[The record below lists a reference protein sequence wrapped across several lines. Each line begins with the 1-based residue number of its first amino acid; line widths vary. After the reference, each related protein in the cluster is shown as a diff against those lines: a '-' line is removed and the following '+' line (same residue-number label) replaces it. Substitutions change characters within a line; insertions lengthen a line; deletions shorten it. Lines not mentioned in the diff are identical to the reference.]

1 VPLYSE
7 PMRATTALVILLMA
21 VGAAGLEAQWQTI
34 EPGGETMCA
43 DGSAFK
49 FFVYPGDP
57 ARLLVEFEGGGACWD
72 AATCSTSFYSRRIAM
87 DPAAAEQAGLLVGIY
102 DRKNPENPFR
112 EWTHVYVPYCT
123 GDLHWGNNDKT
134 YAGPGGPFTV
144 HHRGAVNA
152 TAAVS
157 WTYENVRAPR
167 QVFVAGCSAGGYG
180 SALWSAHV
188 MAHYSGASAA
198 QLSDSGAG
206 VVPPGFFAIPLAN
219 WGAAAA
225 WPNFIPALSLDR
237 LDPSRV
243 TMADFYTALAA
254 YYPLSAFSQ
263 FNRLADST
271 QVFFYIL
278 TKNALATPEEWAAQM
293 QASLAQIRSASPN
306 FSSYTAPGT
315 EHCVI
320 NSPAVYT
327 TEVSGVRLVDWIRTL
342 AESRTP
348 ASVP

>member
-1 VPLYSE
+1 
-7 PMRATTALVILLMA
+7 MRAIMALLFLALGVSR
-21 VGAAGLEAQWQTI
+21 LEAQWQAI
-34 EPGGETMCA
+34 EPGGPTICA
-43 DGSAFK
+43 DGSAYR

-57 ARLLVEFEGGGACWD
+57 SKLLVEFEGGGACWD
-72 AATCSTSFYSRRIAM
+72 AATCATSIYSRRIAS
-87 DPAAAEQAGLLVGIY
+87 DPLTAEQSGLLVGIY
-102 DRKNPENPFR
+102 DRKNPDNPFR
-112 EWTHVYVPYCT
+112 DWTHVYVPYCT

-134 YAGPGGPFTV
+134 YAGASGSFIV
-144 HHRGAVNA
+144 RHRGAVNA
-152 TAAVS
+152 TAALS
-157 WTYENVRAPR
+157 WTYENVPAPR

-180 SALWSAHV
+180 SILWSAYV
-188 MAHYSGASAA
+188 MAHYSGASAV
-198 QLSDSGAG
+198 QLSDSAAG
-206 VVPPGFFAIPLAN
+206 VVPPGFFATPLAN
-219 WGAAAA
+219 WNAGAA

-243 TMADFYTALAA
+243 TMADFYTGVAG

-278 TKNALATPEEWAAQM
+278 TKGALVTPEEWAAQM
-293 QASLAQIRSASPN
+293 QASVAQVQSTSPN
-306 FSSYTAPGT
+306 FFGYTAPGT

-327 TEVSGVRLVDWIRTL
+327 TEVGGVRLVDWIRKL
-342 AESRTP
+342 AETRSP

>member
-1 VPLYSE
+1 
-7 PMRATTALVILLMA
+7 MRATTALATLLL
-21 VGAAGLEAQWQTI
+21 VLGATALEAQWQVV

-57 ARLLVEFEGGGACWD
+57 GRLLLEFEGGGACWD
-72 AATCSTSFYSRRIAM
+72 AATCSTSFYSRRVTM

-134 YAGPGGPFTV
+134 YTAPSGPFTV

-152 TAAVS
+152 GAAVS

-225 WPNFIPALSLDR
+225 WPNFIPALSLEHM
-237 LDPSRV
+237 DPAQV

-254 YYPLSAFSQ
+254 YYPLSAFSE

-271 QVFFYIL
+271 QLFFYIL
-278 TKNALATPEEWAAQM
+278 TKNALATPEEWAALM
-293 QASLAQIRSASPN
+293 QASVAQVRSSSPN

-327 TEVSGVRLVDWIRTL
+327 TEVGGVRLVDWIRTL
-342 AESRTP
+342 AEARTP